1 ARATHIE
8 TASKAQDRSVS
19 GRGHLGNKQCK
30 LEKMAAIKRELDD
43 FLVTNDSLYRAGLR
57 LCQRDGRGHF
67 DRFALLADFQDQIQP
82 RLLSNLEND
91 SSFNCLLEAGQLAA
105 DVVRTDR
112 QQGNRIR
119 AGLIGC
125 RRTFEPRLNIPR
137 NNHCTRYGR
146 ARWIKNTATYR
157 CGVLLCKEQKRKNCC
172 RHDLP
177 PKVGMTLYRI
187 TQVERISMRL
197 IVTLVVPFFLSLPAV
212 AQDTVLKTRL
222 AIDGQGNVIRDAV

>member
-1 ARATHIE
+1 MESTDGRNEGAFSRPLLLSYPSSVKLL
-8 TASKAQDRSVS
+8 ASSLAPPTLKPPRKLRIDPS
-19 GRGHLGNKQCK
+19 GGYLGNKQCK
-30 LEKMAAIKRELDD
+30 LEKIATIKRELDD
-43 FLVTNDSLYRAGLR
+43 FLVIDFLVINDSPYRAGLR

-67 DRFALLADFQDQIQP
+67 DRFALLADFQDKIQP

-177 PKVGMTLYRI
+177 PKVG
-187 TQVERISMRL
+187 
-197 IVTLVVPFFLSLPAV
+197 
-212 AQDTVLKTRL
+212 
-222 AIDGQGNVIRDAV
+222 